1 MTSLLYKQ
9 KATDTQ
15 KGEPVCSK
23 TTAQEGRRRARAL
36 RFPRPFQRPLQHGA
50 YIQTTSN
57 YTAASKLQN
66 QTPQISGDPVSNQG
80 KHACSLL
87 CLLVI
92 CVSPLPRPVLKCKY
106 QISNVTYKKK
116 CVCQVS
122 NVSTSFTAVTFF
134 FLAEIYCKTKETK
147 FFKPPKIRKKAN
159 QPFLKQAKDQI
170 KKQPLQP
177 MVRTPFWKVSLL
189 PPPQFVSDTAW
200 VLREGKSLAF
210 STEIWG

>member
-9 KATDTQ
+9 KSTDTP
-15 KGEPVCSK
+15 KGEPVSSK

-36 RFPRPFQRPLQHGA
+36 WFPRPFQRPFQHGA

-57 YTAASKLQN
+57 YMAASKLQN
-66 QTPQISGDPVSNQG
+66 QTPQICGDPVSNQG
-80 KHACSLL
+80 KHAYSLL

-92 CVSPLPRPVLKCKY
+92 CISPLPRPVLKCKY

-122 NVSTSFTAVTFF
+122 NFPTSFSAITLF

-147 FFKPPKIRKKAN
+147 FFKPPKIRKKQTN
-159 QPFLKQAKDQI
+159 LF
-170 KKQPLQP
+170 
-177 MVRTPFWKVSLL
+177 
-189 PPPQFVSDTAW
+189 
-200 VLREGKSLAF
+200 
-210 STEIWG
+210 